1 MSKFRAWYVEYQDE
15 ISWFLIGWLS
25 LTAVDCFIEQK
36 YAWAAISAV
45 LVYANYK
52 MSKFRMK
59 WCMASL
65 AEYFAANRPVAKYNI
80 GDRVIGKYHGVPF
93 VGTCGADV
101 MVNESVGP
109 LVTVFLD
116 LPLKHKDQWHEL
128 FVKVKYKDIKL
139 YR

>member
-1 MSKFRAWYVEYQDE
+1 
-15 ISWFLIGWLS
+15 
-25 LTAVDCFIEQK
+25 
-36 YAWAAISAV
+36 
-45 LVYANYK
+45 
-52 MSKFRMK
+52 
-59 WCMASL
+59 MASL

-101 MVNESVGP
+101 MVNESTGP

-139 YR
+139 YC

>member
-1 MSKFRAWYVEYQDE
+1 
-15 ISWFLIGWLS
+15 
-25 LTAVDCFIEQK
+25 
-36 YAWAAISAV
+36 
-45 LVYANYK
+45 
-52 MSKFRMK
+52 
-59 WCMASL
+59 MAGL
-65 AEYFAANRPVAKYNI
+65 AEYFVANRPVAKYNI

-116 LPLKHKDQWHEL
+116 LPLKHKDKWHEL